1 VARATL
7 GYSRAVIPIGDEER
21 VHPLLASYREKL
33 YYAFAVAGV
42 LTLLPVAIET
52 YSQGRYA
59 LAGAT
64 TVVAILFVV
73 NAVALAGHRSP
84 PIPLLLIALPSIAAI
99 AIAVYGQS
107 LFGILCAYPAALMF
121 QFMFAQRTANIVN
134 AVLLVL
140 VVAFAGAWIG
150 GLPTLAVAVTLGLTM
165 MFSNIFASFAH
176 RLRTEL
182 EEQAITDP
190 LTGAYNRRELDR
202 HLDEAV
208 ERRKRHGV
216 TATLLALDLDHFKT
230 INDRFGHAVGDLVLR
245 NVVMAIEQR
254 VRRLD
259 VLFRTGGEEF
269 LVLLP
274 HPPLSRAALV
284 AESLRTTIAGAAAHG
299 DRRIT
304 ASIGVAEV
312 APTDDRESWLRRGD
326 QALYQAK
333 EAGRDRVEVAEAP
346 PAPTPAP

>member
-1 VARATL
+1 M
-7 GYSRAVIPIGDEER
+7 IPIGDEEL

-42 LTLLPVAIET
+42 ATLLPVAIANYT
-52 YSQGRYA
+52 QGQYGFA
-59 LAGAT
+59 VAT
-64 TVVAILFVV
+64 AVVAVLFIA
-73 NAVALAGHRSP
+73 NGIAIACRRSP
-84 PIPLLLIALPSIAAI
+84 PIPLLLLALVSIAVI
-99 AIAVYGQS
+99 ASAVYSQG
-107 LFGILCAYPAALMF
+107 LYGILCAYPAALMF
-121 QFMFAQRTANIVN
+121 QFMFGQRMANIVN
-134 AVLLVL
+134 AALLVL
-140 VVAFAGAWIG
+140 VVAFAEAWSG

-165 MFSNIFASFAH
+165 MFSNIFAAFAH
-176 RLRTEL
+176 RLRAEL

-202 HLDEAV
+202 HLDEAI

-216 TATLLALDLDHFKT
+216 TSTILALDLDHFKT
-230 INDRFGHAVGDLVLR
+230 INDRFGHAIGDLVLR

-274 HPPLSRAALV
+274 HTPPSRAALV

-299 DRRIT
+299 DRRVT
-304 ASIGVAEV
+304 VSIGVAEV

-326 QALYQAK
+326 QALDQAK
-333 EAGRDRVEVAEAP
+333 EAGRDRVAVAEAP
-346 PAPTPAP
+346 RAPTPTV

>member
-1 VARATL
+1 
-7 GYSRAVIPIGDEER
+7 VIPIGDEEL

-42 LTLLPVAIET
+42 ATLLPVAIAN
-52 YSQGRYA
+52 YAQGHYGFA
-59 LAGAT
+59 VT
-64 TVVAILFVV
+64 TAVVAVLFIA
-73 NAVALAGHRSP
+73 NGIAIACRRSP
-84 PIPLLLIALPSIAAI
+84 PIPLLLLALVSIAAI
-99 AIAVYGQS
+99 ASAVHSQGLY
-107 LFGILCAYPAALMF
+107 GILCAYPAALMF
-121 QFMFAQRTANIVN
+121 QFMFGQRMANIVN
-134 AVLLVL
+134 AALLVL
-140 VVAFAGAWIG
+140 VVAFAEAWSG

-165 MFSNIFASFAH
+165 MFSNIFAAFA
-176 RLRTEL
+176 RGLRAEL

-202 HLDEAV
+202 HLDEAI

-216 TATLLALDLDHFKT
+216 TSTILALDLDHFKT
-230 INDRFGHAVGDLVLR
+230 INDRFGHAIGDLVLR

-274 HPPLSRAALV
+274 HTPPSRAALV

-299 DRRIT
+299 DRRVT
-304 ASIGVAEV
+304 VSIGVAEV

-326 QALYQAK
+326 QALDQAK
-333 EAGRDRVEVAEAP
+333 EAGRDRVAVAEAP
-346 PAPTPAP
+346 RAPTPIV

>member
-1 VARATL
+1 
-7 GYSRAVIPIGDEER
+7 VIPIGDEEL

-33 YYAFAVAGV
+33 YYAFAVAGL
-42 LTLLPVAIET
+42 LTLLPVASKNYT
-52 YSQGRYA
+52 QGRYA
-59 LAGAT
+59 LAVAT
-64 TVVAILFVV
+64 AVVAVLFVV
-73 NAVALAGHRSP
+73 NAVAIAGHRSP

-134 AVLLVL
+134 GVLLVL
-140 VVAFAGAWIG
+140 VVAFADAWIG
-150 GLPTLAVAVTLGLTM
+150 GLPTLAVPTLAVAVTLGLTM
-165 MFSNIFASFAH
+165 MFSNIFASFVH
-176 RLRTEL
+176 RLRIEL

-202 HLDEAV
+202 HLDEAI

-230 INDRFGHAVGDLVLR
+230 INDRFGHAIGDLVLR

-274 HPPLSRAALV
+274 HTPLSRAALV

-304 ASIGVAEV
+304 VSIGVAEV

-333 EAGRDRVEVAEAP
+333 EAGRDRVAVAEAP
-346 PAPTPAP
+346 PTPTPAP